1 MATKNLTVRIR
12 CTEREKADWQ
22 SAAGGERA
30 FSDWA
35 RRTLNGEAQKRA
47 LTKDEQVTSF
57 PLLSTLSLAPAT
69 TAPSSPSGKKSYE
82 PDFK

>member
-22 SAAGGERA
+22 HAAGGERA

-35 RRTLNGEAQKRA
+35 RRTLNGASQQREAEALYTEPEKKIEVHVKRDWSGF
-47 LTKDEQVTSF
+47 TE
-57 PLLSTLSLAPAT
+57 
-69 TAPSSPSGKKSYE
+69 SGKKNYE

>member
-35 RRTLNGEAQKRA
+35 RRTLNGEAQQREAEGAPEFEIK
-47 LTKDEQVTSF
+47 
-57 PLLSTLSLAPAT
+57 PAT
-69 TAPSSPSGKKSYE
+69 YPNTSGAIQVQPASGKKSYE

>member
-22 SAAGGERA
+22 NAAGGERA

-35 RRTLNGEAQKRA
+35 RRTLNNEAQQREDKTSPEFEIESA
-47 LTKDEQVTSF
+47 DYPNTSGAIQVQ
-57 PLLSTLSLAPAT
+57 PA
-69 TAPSSPSGKKSYE
+69 SGKRSYE